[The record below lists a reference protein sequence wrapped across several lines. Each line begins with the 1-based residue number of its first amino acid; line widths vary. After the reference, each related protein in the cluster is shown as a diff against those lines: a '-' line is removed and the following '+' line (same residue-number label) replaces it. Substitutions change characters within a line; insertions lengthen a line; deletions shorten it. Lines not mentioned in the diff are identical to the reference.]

1 MILFIREIRGNI
13 YYFTL
18 WVLSMYKPIGASPR
32 RYHEDGI
39 SRNRLGV
46 RNGYYEEGN
55 SRNRIGV
62 RNDT

>member
-1 MILFIREIRGNI
+1 MLLKLEKNIFITIN
-13 YYFTL
+13 
-18 WVLSMYKPIGASPR
+18 YKPIGASPR